1 MSQSHAVTDAILETL
16 KRAGSGLK
24 EAGIPFALAGG
35 CAAYARGAAP
45 SLHDVDFVL
54 TEPDAGT
61 ALDTLSDLGFRTAKP
76 PEDWLVK
83 AFDGDNLV
91 DLIFRIADR
100 PVTKALL
107 ERAEPLNAAAVILPV
122 LEATDLVI
130 SWLLPMSEH
139 ACDYGA
145 LLPQVRALR
154 EQVDWARVAAVTAVS
169 PYASTFLTLLERLD
183 VLDGPVVT
191 AVDPGWP
198 DVCQVAGG

>member
-1 MSQSHAVTDAILETL
+1 MGSHSHAVTDAILDTL
-16 KRAGSGLK
+16 KRASSGLK
-24 EAGIPFALAGG
+24 DAGVPFALAGG

-45 SLHDVDFVL
+45 SLHDVDFVI
-54 TEPDAGT
+54 TENDVPT
-61 ALDTLSDLGFRTAKP
+61 ALNALSTLGFRTAKP

-83 AFDGDNLV
+83 AYDEDRLV

-100 PVTKALL
+100 PVTPALL
-107 ERAEPLNAAAVILPV
+107 TRAEPLQASAVIVPV

-154 EQVDWARVAAVTAVS
+154 EQVNWDRVAAVTAAS
-169 PYASTFLTLLERLD
+169 PYASTFLTLLTRLAI
-183 VLDGPVVT
+183 LPREPHPTGTPT
-191 AVDPGWP
+191 WP
-198 DVCQVAGG
+198 D